1 MPGSYTVTFDG
12 NGGTPEVGSLSTD
25 ISGKLPY
32 IPLAGRQS
40 YIFSGWYTAVEGGS
54 QIGTETVFSEDTTV
68 YARWSIIP
76 VETIVLNEYYVT
88 LYVGFKSHKVTA
100 TVYPEEATFKDVSW
114 TVSDVSV

>member
-25 ISGKLPY
+25 VSGKLPY

-54 QIGTETVFSEDTTV
+54 
-68 YARWSIIP
+68 
-76 VETIVLNEYYVT
+76 
-88 LYVGFKSHKVTA
+88 
-100 TVYPEEATFKDVSW
+100 
-114 TVSDVSV
+114 